1 MSFEPLPY
9 TPTTAKSLFS
19 HHYLESRVPNQA
31 EWAEDP
37 RPVLAQ
43 VQTLWH
49 KAQQLG
55 PTWNEAQTEDEFI
68 KPLLAVLGWSFIPQ
82 AKNTK
87 NGRVNRPDYALFADD
102 ETKNDAY
109 PHQGHDDAFYGRAL
123 AIAEAKYWGRPLSQ
137 KDGAGRDT
145 WKTGSNPSHQ
155 MVSYLVGTRCSW
167 GILTNGRVWRLYSR
181 EASSTASEFY
191 EVDLG
196 EALTS
201 PQSPSSFSSAGTGGE
216 GVELGAFKRFWL
228 FFRRTAFVPDAQG
241 RAFLQRVIE
250 GSATYAR
257 EISDKLKE
265 LVFDEVMPEIASG
278 FIAYRRQQLGIHA
291 ETDESLAEVYQAS
304 LSLLYKLLF
313 VLYAEA
319 RSLLPISN
327 PAYWEESLTRMARQ
341 FAERIDR
348 GLVMSDA
355 THASGRYDNLLALFR
370 RIDQGDPSLG
380 VPRYDGGLFNANTP
394 DNQFLARH
402 KLSDRAVARAVD
414 ILVRDAGQPVDYA
427 YISVRNLGAIYEGLL
442 ENKLALASPPTPSPL
457 PIRGEERGQSG
468 ELALASPP
476 TPSPLPIT
484 GDERG
489 LRGELALAS
498 PPTPSPLPIR
508 GEERGL
514 RGEERVILVNDKG
527 ERKATGSYY
536 TPDYIVEYI
545 VRYTLDPILDGR
557 SQRFAAAMERCADLR
572 RQLGRLN
579 LTAGE
584 TKLLRAQLDAAE
596 HDGREAFLGIKVCD
610 PAMGSGHFLVN
621 AVDHLTDGIIERVQ
635 AYHDSHTDVP
645 WAWNPLQGL
654 IERVRADILA
664 EMARQGIAV
673 DGARLDDTALLTRLV
688 MKRCIYGVDL
698 NPMAVELAKLSLWL
712 NSFTVGAPLS
722 FLDHHLRWGN
732 SLIGADV
739 RTVEAA
745 IQRTASGQFG
755 LFAGPFAGLL
765 DLTGVMIQIAEQA
778 DSTLAD
784 VRRSAEDFA
793 GFQASLTPYKQVL
806 DLWVSQHFGNQAGL
820 EFLTLFGGEVVP
832 ALKGQR
838 PVSAPQ
844 QAAIERAKDLWREKR
859 FFHWDL
865 EFPEV
870 FIDLA
875 RRDWAENPGFD
886 AVIGNPPYVATADID
901 RTVRDYLRLNFR
913 GTGKELN
920 IFAIMTEAAV
930 FLVKQGGSVGFIVPD
945 SFLLVESY
953 SSLRKL
959 ILSECL
965 VERVAL
971 IRGNAFADA
980 VTGNSVVFVLDKQK
994 NKQPGIHRVRVDHYR
1009 SGNRSF
1015 VDAGDI
1021 LQQVYQDDDSSRFFI
1036 DQQSV
1041 TLLNLAQHFLSL
1053 QSVATLRDGIKTGNN
1068 NRFVVQSKIS
1078 DDYRP
1083 VLTNSDVYR
1092 YDYQF
1097 NSLYVLYDRALLARA
1112 REEWIFLAPE
1122 KLILRQ
1128 TGDVIVAAY
1137 DDRQYYTLDNTHLL
1151 LPGSSHLS
1159 IKYLLALLN
1168 SKLFT
1173 HYYQLLSGEADRTYA
1188 QIRISILEQLPIFP
1202 ITGMTLAA
1210 ERQALAAEGRRLYA
1224 AYCASGDASAVM
1236 AWVEGNLT
1244 SPPAPLL
1251 SATRRG
1257 EGGASGDGSAV
1268 MAWVEGNLTSPPA
1281 PLLSATRRGE
1291 GGASA
1296 TAFADSGVP
1305 RGEGGESAA
1314 HPLGDREKGSES
1326 KVLHT
1331 KVPGHVVEL
1340 ARKLRQQQTRAEEL
1354 LWMCLRNRMLNGLKF
1369 RRQHPLGRY
1378 IADFYCAEKRL
1389 VIELDG
1395 AIHFHPDQQAY
1406 DQIRQQEIEARGLI
1420 VLRLRNQQ
1428 VEYDLEHAL
1437 DLIANAATRG
1447 LVALPPTL
1455 PPPLLSNLGEERG
1468 SGGEERSD
1476 APLSNLGEER
1486 GSGGEEKSD
1495 VAFSNLGEERGLGG
1509 EERSDVAL
1517 SNLGEERG
1525 PGGEERS
1532 DVIHD
1537 FLAFLAE
1544 QMIGMNRDKQAE
1556 VNGFL
1561 AWLQREIGASLD
1573 SLNNKTRVQN
1583 YLGDYQKG
1591 EPHAS
1596 LDDLL
1601 AVLRQNRRKLIVDP
1615 SRRAFQEHL
1624 QAEYAASLDKLLPLK
1639 QRLAATDRLIDQVV
1653 YRLYGLSDGEIA
1665 VVEGR

>member
-1 MSFEPLPY
+1 MSFEPLPF
-9 TPTTAKSLFS
+9 TPTMGKSLFS
-19 HHYLESRVPNQA
+19 HHYLESRLPSQA
-31 EWAEDP
+31 EWVEDP
-37 RPVLAQ
+37 RPVLTQ
-43 VQTLWH
+43 VQILWQ

-55 PTWNEAQTEDEFI
+55 PAWNEAQTEDEFI
-68 KPLLAVLGWSFIPQ
+68 KPLLAALGWSFIPQ

-102 ETKNDAY
+102 ATKNDAY
-109 PHQGHDDAFYGRAL
+109 PHQGHDDAFYSRAL

-137 KDGAGRDT
+137 KDAAGRDT

-155 MVSYLVGTRCSW
+155 MVSYLVGTRCPW

-196 EALTS
+196 AVLT
-201 PQSPSSFSSAGTGGE
+201 PLQPPTPFSSAGAGGE
-216 GVELGAFKRFWL
+216 EGQVAAFKRFWL
-228 FFRRTAFVPDAQG
+228 FFRRAAFVSDAQG
-241 RAFLQRVIE
+241 RTFIQRVMD

-265 LVFDEVMPEIASG
+265 LVFDEVMPEIAGG

-291 ETDESLAEVYQAS
+291 ETAESLAEVYQAS

-348 GLVMSDA
+348 GLVISNA
-355 THASGRYDNLLALFR
+355 THASGRYDSLLALFR
-370 RIDQGDPSLG
+370 RIDQGDSSLG
-380 VPRYDGGLFNANTP
+380 VPRYDGGLFNASTP

-442 ENKLALASPPTPSPL
+442 ENKLALTSPPTPSPL
-457 PIRGEERGQSG
+457 PITGEERGQRG
-468 ELALASPP
+468 EVALASPP

-484 GDERG
+484 
-489 LRGELALAS
+489 
-498 PPTPSPLPIR
+498 
-508 GEERGL
+508 
-514 RGEERVILVNDKG
+514 GEERVILVNDKG

-545 VRYTLDPILDGR
+545 VRHTLDPILDAR
-557 SQRFAAAMERCADLR
+557 SQRFATAMERCVDLR
-572 RQLGRLN
+572 RQLGRSN

-584 TKLLRAQLDAAE
+584 TKVLRAQLDAAE

-621 AVDHLTDGIIERVQ
+621 AVDHLTDGIIERLQ
-635 AYHDSHTDVP
+635 AYHDSHSDVP

-673 DGARLDDTALLTRLV
+673 DVARLDDTALLTRLV

-806 DLWVSQHFGNQAGL
+806 DLWVSQYFGNQAGL

-838 PVSAPQ
+838 PVSALQ
-844 QAAIERAKDLWREKR
+844 QAGIERARDLWREKR

-886 AVIGNPPYVATADID
+886 AVIGNPPYVATADIG
-901 RTVRDYLRLNFR
+901 RTVRDYLRLNFK

-920 IFAIMTEAAV
+920 IFAIMTEEAV

-994 NKQPGIHRVRVDHYR
+994 YKQPGIHRVRVDHYK
-1009 SGNRSF
+1009 SGDRCF

-1021 LQQVYQDDDSSRFFI
+1021 SQQVYQDDDRSRFFI

-1041 TLLNLAQHFLSL
+1041 TLLNLAQHFPSL
-1053 QSVATLRDGIKTGNN
+1053 QSVATLRDGIKTGDN
-1068 NRFVVQSKIS
+1068 NRFVVQRKLS

-1097 NSLYVLYDRALLARA
+1097 NSLYVLYDRALLARP

-1137 DDRQYYTLDNTHLL
+1137 DNRQYSTLDNTHLL
-1151 LPGSSHLS
+1151 LPGPSDLS

-1168 SKLFT
+1168 SKLLT

-1202 ITGMTLAA
+1202 ITAKTPAA
-1210 ERQALAAEGRRLYA
+1210 LRQALAAEGRRLYA
-1224 AYCASGDASAVM
+1224 EYCASGDASAVM

-1251 SATRRG
+1251 SGARRG
-1257 EGGASGDGSAV
+1257 EGGAGAT
-1268 MAWVEGNLTSPPA
+1268 NLA
-1281 PLLSATRRGE
+1281 DAGARRGE
-1291 GGASA
+1291 GGAGA
-1296 TAFADSGVP
+1296 TNLADAGAR
-1305 RGEGGESAA
+1305 RGEGGAGAA
-1314 HPLGDREKGSES
+1314 NSLADRDKGLEG
-1326 KVLHT
+1326 KVLHA

-1395 AIHFHPDQQAY
+1395 SVHRHPDQQAY

-1428 VEYDLEHAL
+1428 VEHDLEDAL
-1437 DLIANAATRG
+1437 NLIADVAMRG

-1455 PPPLLSNLGEERG
+1455 PPPLLSILGEERG
-1468 SGGEERSD
+1468 PGGEARSD
-1476 APLSNLGEER
+1476 VTLSI
-1486 GSGGEEKSD
+1486 
-1495 VAFSNLGEERGLGG
+1495 LGEERGLGG
-1509 EERSDVAL
+1509 EA
-1517 SNLGEERG
+1517 
-1525 PGGEERS
+1525 RS

-1544 QMIGMNRDKQAE
+1544 QMIAMNRDKQTE

-1561 AWLQREIGASLD
+1561 TWLQREIGAPLD
-1573 SLNNKTRVQN
+1573 NLGNKTRVQN

-1596 LDDLL
+1596 LEDLL
-1601 AVLRQNRRKLIVDP
+1601 AVLRQNRRKLAVDP
-1615 SRRAFQEHL
+1615 GRRAFQEHL
-1624 QAEYAASLDKLLPLK
+1624 QVEYAASLDKLLPLK
-1639 QRLAATDRLIDQVV
+1639 ASLVATDRLIDQVV
-1653 YRLYGLSDGEIA
+1653 YRLYGLTEAEIA
-1665 VVEGR
+1665 VVNGR